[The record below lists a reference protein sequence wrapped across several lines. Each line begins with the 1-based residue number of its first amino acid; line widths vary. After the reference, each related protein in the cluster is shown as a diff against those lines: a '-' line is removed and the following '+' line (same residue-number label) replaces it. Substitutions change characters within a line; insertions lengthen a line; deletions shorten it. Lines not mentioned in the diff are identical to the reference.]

1 MEVLEQLGIVPVD
14 VAVLRSLFPEHRFSG
29 DKILAL
35 ESEGKLIR
43 LKKGMYV
50 PSPEVAG
57 ELLSLE
63 LIANHLYGPSYVSME
78 SALRY
83 YGLIP
88 EKVQVVRSIAAGR
101 SKAFENS
108 LGTFQY
114 THADSDYY
122 SIGIDQRKADEKY
135 TFLIASPEK
144 ALCDM
149 VVATSRLYFQSV
161 KSVGIYLEQD
171 LRFEMD
177 ALPMLDTAIIEQCTT
192 VGKKNRSLEYL
203 LKFIRQ

>member
-1 MEVLEQLGIVPVD
+1 MGALEQLGIVPVD
-14 VAVLRSLFPEHRFSG
+14 YSVLRTLFSEYKFP
-29 DKILAL
+29 KNKVAAL
-35 ESEGKLIR
+35 EDEGKLIR

-50 PSPEVAG
+50 PSPEVTS

-83 YGLIP
+83 YGLTP
-88 EKVQVVRSIAAGR
+88 EQVSLVRSIAVGR
-101 SKAFENS
+101 SKTFENS

-114 THADSDYY
+114 IHTDNDYY
-122 SIGIDQRKADEKY
+122 SIGIDQRKVDDKY

-149 VVATSRLYFQSV
+149 MVATSRLYFQSV

-177 ALPMLDTAIIEQCTT
+177 ALPTLDTSIIEQCATL
-192 VGKKNRSLEYL
+192 GKKNRSLEYL